1 MRRITSAALVTAAL
15 AALLA
20 SPSLHHPAGE
30 PLAAPAIS
38 AHAFAPE
45 LCSDREHSAPHDHEL
60 CPICRATAQARLAL
74 RVPTRLA
81 APLLEGAGRLPL
93 HVSAAAAP
101 AAAPV
106 LSGCAP
112 RAPPGVLSAL
122 EA

>member
-1 MRRITSAALVTAAL
+1 MRRIASAALVSAAL

-20 SPSLHHPAGE
+20 SPSLHHPADE

-45 LCSDREHSAPHDHEL
+45 LCSDRERSAPHDHEL
-60 CPICRATAQARLAL
+60 CRICRATAQARLAL
-74 RVPTRLA
+74 RVPARLST
-81 APLLEGAGRLPL
+81 PFLEGAGRLPL
-93 HVSAAAAP
+93 QASASTAP
-101 AAAPV
+101 TAEPV